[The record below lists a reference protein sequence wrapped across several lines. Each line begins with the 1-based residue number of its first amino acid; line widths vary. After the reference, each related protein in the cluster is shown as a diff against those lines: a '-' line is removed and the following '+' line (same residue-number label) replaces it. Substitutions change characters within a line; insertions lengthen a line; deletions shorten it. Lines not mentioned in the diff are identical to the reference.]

1 MRDVCIVTEGAWPA
15 RTGGISTWTQL
26 VLHALDGA
34 DVCVVSLGAAPGGAG
49 EFTPPPNARDVSLVT
64 DLRNVPHAR
73 LYLASGLDAAEA
85 LLQTRGVPRERVVYV
100 EHGDAVREVLAGVL
114 LTESGTPLRPYDRLS
129 AARVLTRRRRSIAR
143 ACALT
148 VGVTPRSVRRA
159 RREGSPRARCIP
171 NAVAPVTPAPV
182 TGRRVGFVG
191 RFSTVKGIDR
201 FVTLTARTYD
211 AVAVG
216 MPAGEPWGEGDIA
229 WRQTRGCPWE
239 AGDIAALVMPSRLE
253 ASPFAALEAEA
264 RGIPVLLSDRADLAE
279 SPLVTRL
286 AWSPSRW
293 GHALDEALARGVSPA
308 LGARLASAR
317 WRRFERAWR
326 DLCA

>member
-26 VLHALDGA
+26 VLRALAGA
-34 DVCVVSLGAAPGGAG
+34 DVSVVSLGSAPDGSG
-49 EFTPPPNARDVSLVT
+49 EFTPPPDARDVSLVT
-64 DLRNVPHAR
+64 DLRRVPEAR
-73 LYLASGLDAAEA
+73 VYLASGLDAATA
-85 LLQTRGVPRERVVYV
+85 LLQTPGVRPERVVYV
-100 EHGDAVREVLAGVL
+100 EHGDAVREVLAGVA
-114 LTESGTPLRPYDRLS
+114 LTESGTPLRAYDRLA
-129 AARVLTRRRRSIAR
+129 AARTIARRRRMIAR
-143 ACALT
+143 ACGLT

-159 RREGSPRARCIP
+159 RREGVARARCIP

-201 FVTLTARTYD
+201 FVALTGSAYD

-216 MPAGEPWGEGDIA
+216 MPSGEPWGDRGIS
-229 WRQTRGCPWE
+229 WRQARGCPWE

-264 RGIPVLLSDRADLAE
+264 RGVPVLLSDRADLAE
-279 SPLVTRL
+279 SALVTRL

-293 GHALDEALARGVSPA
+293 QRSLDEALARGVSPG